1 MPADERKPRKRP
13 AGNRAPAGRK
23 PTGGR
28 PADGKPSGGSPAGGG
43 EPRQAKNLPR
53 RIAWEVLVDVE
64 TKDSYANLLLP
75 AKLARTHMDP
85 QDAAFTTELTYGA
98 LRQQE
103 FYDAIIATAA
113 NRPIDS
119 IDAEPLA
126 GMRLGAHQILSMR
139 VPDHAALSETV
150 AVIKAYA
157 PKTAGFVNAVLRR
170 ISEIDRAEW
179 LRRVTAGAT
188 TVGEQAIEYSHP
200 EWIVR
205 AMTQALKGHGRQAS
219 ELQAL
224 LEADN
229 AAAKVSVS
237 ALPGLIDRSEL
248 PGAPTEFSPIGVTLD
263 TAVPKNVEAVA
274 TGRAR
279 VQDEGSALV
288 ALALAQTPAPAGTW
302 ADLCAGPG
310 GKAAVLAA
318 IAKTS
323 GTSLDAFDSS
333 EHRVELVRSSTQ
345 ALDNVTTRVQDAR
358 DATGPYAKVLV
369 DVPCSGLG
377 ALRRRPEAR
386 YRRRP
391 EDINALAGLQ
401 RELLRAAL
409 NACAPGGVVAYSTCS
424 PHYAETVLVVDDVL
438 RGTDVEILDAPAV
451 LAEVTSADAEEFTSV
466 SRGAGRYAQ
475 LWPHVHNTDGMF
487 LALMRKAH

>member
-1 MPADERKPRKRP
+1 MPADKRVPRNKPAAGQRP
-13 AGNRAPAGRK
+13 TSSQKPAS
-23 PTGGR
+23 GR
-28 PADGKPSGGSPAGGG
+28 PSSTGTQQAP
-43 EPRQAKNLPR
+43 AKNLPR
-53 RIAWEVLVDVE
+53 RIAWEVLIDVA

-103 FYDAIIATAA
+103 FYDAIIAKAA
-113 NRPIDS
+113 NRSLDTIDP
-119 IDAEPLA
+119 EPLA

-150 AVIKAYA
+150 AVIKSYA

-170 ISEIDRAEW
+170 ISEVDRAEW
-179 LRRVTAGAT
+179 LRRVSVGAT
-188 TVGEQAIEYSHP
+188 AVGAQAIEYSHP

-205 AMTQALKGHGRQAS
+205 ALTQALKGHGRQAA
-219 ELQAL
+219 ELEAL

-248 PGAPTEFSPIGVTLD
+248 PGQPTAYSPIGVTLD
-263 TAVPKNVEAVA
+263 TAVPKNVDAVA

-288 ALALAQTPAPAGTW
+288 ALALAHAEAPAGPW

-310 GKAAVLAA
+310 GKAAVLGA
-318 IAKTS
+318 IAKQT
-323 GTSLDAFDSS
+323 GTALDAFDSS

-345 ALDNVTTRVQDAR
+345 ALDNITTRIQDAR
-358 DATGPYAKVLV
+358 EVTGPYAKVLV

-401 RELLRAAL
+401 RDLLRAAL
-409 NACAPGGVVAYSTCS
+409 DACAPGGLVAYSTCS

-438 RGTDVEILDAPAV
+438 RGREVEILDAPSV
-451 LAEVTSADAEEFTSV
+451 LSEITGADAEGFTSV

-475 LWPHVHNTDGMF
+475 LWPHVHSTDGMF
-487 LALMRKAH
+487 LALMRKAN

>member
-1 MPADERKPRKRP
+1 MPAEERRPRKQP
-13 AGNRAPAGRK
+13 AGNAAGNSRRKAGGAGRK
-23 PTGGR
+23 SAPRRQQTER
-28 PADGKPSGGSPAGGG
+28 

-75 AKLARTHMDP
+75 AKLARTHMEP

-103 FYDAIIATAA
+103 FYDAIIARAA
-113 NRPIDS
+113 NRPS

-150 AVIKAYA
+150 AVIKTNA

-170 ISEIDRAEW
+170 ISEVDRAEW
-179 LRRVTAGAT
+179 LRRVTDGAT
-188 TVGEQAIEYSHP
+188 AVGEQAIEYSHP

-237 ALPGLIDRSEL
+237 ALPGLVDRSEL
-248 PGAPTEFSPIGVTLD
+248 PGAPTEFSPIGVTLE
-263 TAVPKNVEAVA
+263 TAVPKNVDAVA

-288 ALALAQTPAPAGTW
+288 ALALAQVQAPAGTW
-302 ADLCAGPG
+302 ADLCAGP
-310 GKAAVLAA
+310 
-318 IAKTS
+318 
-323 GTSLDAFDSS
+323 
-333 EHRVELVRSSTQ
+333 
-345 ALDNVTTRVQDAR
+345 
-358 DATGPYAKVLV
+358 
-369 DVPCSGLG
+369 
-377 ALRRRPEAR
+377 
-386 YRRRP
+386 
-391 EDINALAGLQ
+391 
-401 RELLRAAL
+401 
-409 NACAPGGVVAYSTCS
+409 
-424 PHYAETVLVVDDVL
+424 
-438 RGTDVEILDAPAV
+438 
-451 LAEVTSADAEEFTSV
+451 
-466 SRGAGRYAQ
+466 
-475 LWPHVHNTDGMF
+475 
-487 LALMRKAH
+487 

>member
-1 MPADERKPRKRP
+1 MAEKI
-13 AGNRAPAGRK
+13 
-23 PTGGR
+23 
-28 PADGKPSGGSPAGGG
+28 
-43 EPRQAKNLPR
+43 QKNLPR

-75 AKLARTHMDP
+75 VKLARTRLNS

-103 FYDAIIATAA
+103 FYDAIIGSAA
-113 NRPIDS
+113 NRTIDD
-119 IDAEPLA
+119 IDPEPLA

-150 AVIKAYA
+150 AVIKSYA

-170 ISEIDRAEW
+170 ISEADRAEW
-179 LRRVTAGAT
+179 LRRVTKGAT
-188 TVGEQAIEYSHP
+188 PVGQQAIEYSHP

-205 AMTQALKGHGRQAS
+205 ALTQALKGHGRDAA
-219 ELQAL
+219 ELEAL

-229 AAAKVSVS
+229 APAKVSVS
-237 ALPGLIDRSEL
+237 ALPGLIDRSAL
-248 PGAPTEFSPIGVTLD
+248 PGHPTKYSPIGATLE
-263 TAVPKNVEAVA
+263 TAVPKDVDAVA
-274 TGRAR
+274 TGKAR

-288 ALALAQTPAPAGTW
+288 ALALAHAEAPAGTW

-318 IAKTS
+318 VAKQS

-333 EHRVELVRSSTQ
+333 EHRTELVRSSTQ
-345 ALDNVTTRVQDAR
+345 ALDNVTTDVQDAR
-358 DATGPYAKVLV
+358 EVTGPYAKVLV

-409 NACAPGGVVAYSTCS
+409 AACAPGGVVAYSTCS

-438 RGTDVEILDAPAV
+438 RGTDIEILDTPAV
-451 LAEVTSADAEEFTSV
+451 LADVTGEEAEIFTSV

-487 LALMRKAH
+487 LALMRKAN

>member
-1 MPADERKPRKRP
+1 MP
-13 AGNRAPAGRK
+13 
-23 PTGGR
+23 
-28 PADGKPSGGSPAGGG
+28 
-43 EPRQAKNLPR
+43 AKNLPR
-53 RIAWEVLVDVE
+53 RIAWEVLVDVA

-103 FYDAIIATAA
+103 FYDAIIASAA
-113 NRPIDS
+113 NRPIER

-126 GMRLGAHQILSMR
+126 GMRLGTHQILSMR

-150 AVIKAYA
+150 AVIKSYA

-170 ISEIDRAEW
+170 VSEIDRTDW
-179 LRRVTAGAT
+179 LRRVTDGTTEVGA
-188 TVGEQAIEYSHP
+188 QAIEYSHP

-205 AMTQALKGHGRQAS
+205 ALTQALKGHGRQTV
-219 ELQAL
+219 ELEAL
-224 LEADN
+224 LAADN

-237 ALPGLIDRSEL
+237 ALPGLVDRDEL
-248 PGAPTEFSPIGVTLD
+248 PGQPTELSPIGVTLD
-263 TAVPKNVEAVA
+263 TAVPKDVDAVA
-274 TGRAR
+274 AGRAR

-288 ALALAQTPAPAGTW
+288 ALALAHVAAPSGTW

-318 IAKTS
+318 IAKQS
-323 GTSLDAFDSS
+323 GTGLDAFDSS

-345 ALDNVTTRVQDAR
+345 ALDNVVSEVRDAR
-358 DATGPYAKVLV
+358 EATGPYAKVLV
-369 DVPCSGLG
+369 DVPCSGMG

-401 RELLRAAL
+401 RDLLRAAL
-409 NACAPGGVVAYSTCS
+409 DACAPGGVVAYATCS

-438 RGTDVEILDAPAV
+438 RVRARDEDVEILDAPTV
-451 LAEVTSADAEEFTSV
+451 LAEVTGTEAESFTSV

-475 LWPHVHNTDGMF
+475 LWPHIHGTDGMF
-487 LALMRKAH
+487 LALMRKAN

>member
-1 MPADERKPRKRP
+1 MPADEHTPRRRP
-13 AGNRAPAGRK
+13 AGHRPPADRK

-28 PADGKPSGGSPAGGG
+28 SSARRAPQP
-43 EPRQAKNLPR
+43 AKNLPR

-103 FYDAIIATAA
+103 FYDAIIAKAA
-113 NRPIDS
+113 HRSVDS

-150 AVIKAYA
+150 AVMKAYA

-170 ISEIDRAEW
+170 ISEIDRSEW
-179 LRRVTAGAT
+179 LRRVTAETSAVGA
-188 TVGEQAIEYSHP
+188 QAIEYSHP

-205 AMTQALKGHGRQAS
+205 AMTQALKGHGRQAH

-248 PGAPTEFSPIGVTLD
+248 PGQPTEFSPIGVTLE
-263 TAVPKNVEAVA
+263 TAVPKNVDAVA

-288 ALALAQTPAPAGTW
+288 ALALAQAQAPEGTW

-310 GKAAVLAA
+310 GKAAVLGA
-318 IAKTS
+318 IAQQS
-323 GTSLDAFDSS
+323 GIGLEAFDSS

-358 DATGPYAKVLV
+358 EATGPYAKVLV

-391 EDINALAGLQ
+391 EDINVLAGLQ

-409 NACAPGGVVAYSTCS
+409 NACAPGGIVAYSTCS

-438 RGTDVEILDAPAV
+438 RGTDHEILDAPSL
-451 LAEVTSADAEEFTSV
+451 LAEVTGADAEGFASV
-466 SRGAGRYAQ
+466 NRGAGRYAQ
-475 LWPHVHNTDGMF
+475 LWPHVHNTDAMF
-487 LALMRKAH
+487 LALMRKAD

>member
-1 MPADERKPRKRP
+1 
-13 AGNRAPAGRK
+13 
-23 PTGGR
+23 
-28 PADGKPSGGSPAGGG
+28 
-43 EPRQAKNLPR
+43 
-53 RIAWEVLVDVE
+53 
-64 TKDSYANLLLP
+64 
-75 AKLARTHMDP
+75 
-85 QDAAFTTELTYGA
+85 
-98 LRQQE
+98 
-103 FYDAIIATAA
+103 
-113 NRPIDS
+113 
-119 IDAEPLA
+119 
-126 GMRLGAHQILSMR
+126 
-139 VPDHAALSETV
+139 
-150 AVIKAYA
+150 
-157 PKTAGFVNAVLRR
+157 
-170 ISEIDRAEW
+170 
-179 LRRVTAGAT
+179 
-188 TVGEQAIEYSHP
+188 
-200 EWIVR
+200 
-205 AMTQALKGHGRQAS
+205 KGHGRQAS

-248 PGAPTEFSPIGVTLD
+248 PGQPTEFSPIGVTLE
-263 TAVPKNVEAVA
+263 TAVPKNVDAVA

-288 ALALAQTPAPAGTW
+288 ALALAHVEAPAGTW

-318 IAKTS
+318 IAKQS
-323 GTSLDAFDSS
+323 GTTLDAFDSS

-345 ALDNVTTRVQDAR
+345 ALDNVTTRIQDAR
-358 DATGPYAKVLV
+358 DATGPYTKVLV

-409 NACAPGGVVAYSTCS
+409 DACAPGGVVAYSTCS

-438 RGTDVEILDAPAV
+438 RGSDIEILDAPSV
-451 LAEVTSADAEEFTSV
+451 LAEVTGADAEGFTSV

-487 LALMRKAH
+487 LALMRKAN